1 MKIAIVVPTIREEC
15 IIKFLNEW
23 KAEFEARKDLMIFV
37 VEDNPHKT
45 FDIGSSGEIPP
56 LTPPLITRGEK
67 KMGNPPS
74 LRALRPTGPE
84 ANSPLDYK
92 RGEKE
97 INSPSSLCCA
107 VRNSVIRMK
116 NGTRGE
122 VRWGVLN
129 EKIIHFSWEDIEND
143 LGEKAWIIP
152 RRTDC
157 VRSYGYYKA
166 YQAGADIL
174 ITLDDDCYPAQKTP
188 YLIEAFVKNLER
200 PAGARFFNTLE
211 NRITN
216 YSGKLYP
223 RGFPYADRNS
233 KVALCHGLWENVLD
247 FDGKTQLQMPDFAAL
262 ASKAEASVI
271 PNGAFFTMC
280 GMNAAVVRE
289 AIPAFYFL
297 LMGKDKNGNRW
308 GVDRFGDIWC
318 GIFIKKIIDH
328 LNMAAVSGQPVIHHS
343 RASDARKNFE
353 LESAGL
359 PVNEWLYKEVAGI
372 ALASDSFKGC
382 YRELA
387 LKLPS
392 KNGYF
397 DKLKEAM
404 IIWAELF

>member
-23 KAEFEARKDLMIFV
+23 KSEFEAQKDLMIFV
-37 VEDNPHKT
+37 VEDNPHKS
-45 FDIGSSGEIPP
+45 FDISPP
-56 LTPPLITRGEK
+56 LS
-67 KMGNPPS
+67 S
-74 LRALRPTGPE
+74 LRTH
-84 ANSPLDYK
+84 
-92 RGEKE
+92 
-97 INSPSSLCCA
+97 SPSSLCCA
-107 VRNSVIRMK
+107 VRNSVIRVK

-122 VRWGVLN
+122 ARRGVLSSGGIPPLTPPLDTRG
-129 EKIIHFSWEDIEND
+129 EKNIIHFSWEDIEND

-174 ITLDDDCYPAQKTP
+174 ITLDDDCYPAQRTP
-188 YLIEAFVKNLER
+188 YLIEEFIKNLER
-200 PAGARFFNTLE
+200 PASARFFNTLDG
-211 NRITN
+211 RITN
-216 YSGKLYP
+216 YSGGLYP
-223 RGFPYADRNS
+223 RGFPYADRDCRA
-233 KVALCHGLWENVLD
+233 ALCHGLWENVLD
-247 FDGKTQLQMPDFAAL
+247 FDGKTQLQMPDFTAEV
-262 ASKAEASVI
+262 SKAGASVI
-271 PNGAFFTMC
+271 PSGAFFTMC
-280 GMNAAVVRE
+280 GMNTAVIRE

-328 LNMAAVSGQPVIHHS
+328 LNMAALSGQPVIRHS
-343 RASDARKNFE
+343 RASDAQKNFE
-353 LESAGL
+353 LEATGMPL
-359 PVNEWLYKEVAGI
+359 NEWFYKEVAGI
-372 ALASDSFKGC
+372 ALESDSFKDC

-404 IIWAELF
+404 EIWAGLF